1 MGTVAAHAEALREYD
16 AGAHGDVLE
25 AYLAMAR
32 ATAQRAESRGLLKA
46 DQLGAIRAAL
56 EEGN

>member
-1 MGTVAAHAEALREYD
+1 VAAHAEALREYD

-32 ATAQRAESRGLLKA
+32 ATARRAESRGLLKT

-56 EEGN
+56 EEGD